1 LRILLAEDDLI
12 TRKLVQAHL
21 VRWGHEVIVCSDG
34 AEAWNILQ
42 RDDPPKLVIVD
53 WMMPEMDGVSLC
65 REIRKDGERPYTYII
80 LLTAK
85 NKKEDVVEGLESGA
99 DDYVI
104 KPFDTH
110 ELRVRVRAGSR
121 IVRLQEDLMAALAAS
136 EFQATH
142 DALTGLWNR
151 KAILEILRKELDRS
165 RREAAPLGLIMLD
178 LDHFKQINDTY
189 GHQAGDA
196 VLHEVARM
204 MVASLRSYDSAGR
217 YGGEEFLMVLPGCDE
232 QEAAGIAE
240 RLRLLSASYSFESSQ
255 GALEVTVSLGVAS
268 TDGSKDS
275 GMDSLI
281 RAADEALYHAKR
293 LGRNRVEVWE
303 GEA

>member
-1 LRILLAEDDLI
+1 MRILLAEDDLI

-42 RDDPPKLVIVD
+42 GDDPPKLVIVD
-53 WMMPEMDGVSLC
+53 WMMPKMDGVSLC

-85 NKKEDVVEGLESGA
+85 NEKEDVVEGLESGA

-121 IVRLQEDLMAALAAS
+121 IIRLQEDLMVALAAS

-142 DALTGLWNR
+142 DPLTGLWNR
-151 KAILEILRKELDRS
+151 RAILEILHKEMDRS

-178 LDHFKQINDTY
+178 LDHFKQVNDTY
-189 GHQAGDA
+189 GHQAGDE

-232 QEAAGIAE
+232 QEARGIAE
-240 RLRLLSASYSFESSQ
+240 RIRSLSASNRFEISQ
-255 GALEVTVSLGVAS
+255 GALEVTISLGVAAA
-268 TDGSKDS
+268 DGSND
-275 GMDSLI
+275 GGTDSLI
-281 RAADEALYHAKR
+281 RAADEALYRAKR
-293 LGRNRVEVWE
+293 LGRNRVEVWD

>member
-1 LRILLAEDDLI
+1 VRVLLAEDDLI

-21 VRWGHEVIVCSDG
+21 VRWGHEVVVCSDG
-34 AEAWNILQ
+34 AEAWNILHG
-42 RDDPPKLVIVD
+42 DDPPKLVIVD
-53 WMMPEMDGVSLC
+53 WMMPGMDGVSLC
-65 REIRKDGERPYTYII
+65 REIRKDGQRPYTYII

-121 IVRLQEDLMAALAAS
+121 IVRLQEDLMVALAAS

-142 DALTGLWNR
+142 DPLTGLWNR
-151 KAILEILRKELDRS
+151 RAIMEILQKELDRG
-165 RREAAPLGLIMLD
+165 RREDTPLGLIMLD

-196 VLHEVARM
+196 VLHQVAGV
-204 MVASLRSYDSAGR
+204 MVASLRSYDAAGR
-217 YGGEEFLMVLPGCDE
+217 YGGEEFVMVLPGCDA
-232 QEAAGIAE
+232 QDSKAIAE
-240 RLRLLSASYSFESSQ
+240 RLRLLSSSNPFEISE
-255 GALEVTVSLGVAS
+255 GTLAVTISVGVAA
-268 TDGSKDS
+268 TKGSKNS
-275 GMDSLI
+275 EAESLI
-281 RAADEALYHAKR
+281 RAADEALYRAKH
-293 LGRNRVEVWE
+293 LGRNRVEVWQ
-303 GEA
+303 GEH